1 MKPWGRPGGRDG
13 VSEAPINPTLFG
25 ENSARARSG
34 WDFVVVLEAIGK
46 SSLCIVTL
54 ASAGRCLKARE
65 NMTEP
70 RAAGKRP
77 GCHYHVDGEEPP
89 SSSTKWLEDVDRD
102 DLVSSIPTWIHLY
115 SVLH

>member
-25 ENSARARSG
+25 ENSACARSGWARPG
-34 WDFVVVLEAIGK
+34 WDFVVVLETIGK

-65 NMTEP
+65 NMTEA
-70 RAAGKRP
+70 RATGKRP
-77 GCHYHVDGEEPP
+77 GCHYHVGGEEPW
-89 SSSTKWLEDVDRD
+89 SSSIKWLEGVD
-102 DLVSSIPTWIHLY
+102 
-115 SVLH
+115 